1 MKNKSELPDFIKNR
15 FWLKKEWPKDLPAD
29 AYIPEKPLHEVIDEV
44 CLKYGDRTALD
55 FYGFRITYRQLKE
68 ITDRFA
74 TLLAKLGVKKGDVVA
89 IYAPN
94 CPQFIV
100 AYYGAMK
107 AGATVTALS
116 PLFAPREVEYQLND
130 SGAKVLVT
138 VEQLYPNF
146 NAVRKNTKVE
156 KVILANITGGEASGE
171 GEFIDFRTVFGVTP
185 VVPKIE
191 WDFREDV
198 AVLQYTGGTT
208 GLPKAAMLTH
218 QNVVANAFQLKP
230 YTDIIIN
237 WIFSHKVIREE
248 GDYLIIDLNGQE
260 YKTMKDY
267 YENKRGSRVAILP
280 WYHIYGQSVDLNAG
294 LVNGELLFI
303 FPRFEP
309 EKIFETIDKY
319 RVTTFMGAPAIFI
332 AYVNNFPELFKK
344 YDITSLIYVNNGAG
358 PIPAEIVYKWDELT
372 NQKVL
377 LCEGYGLSEAS
388 PVTHTHGLPPQ
399 LRKRKV
405 GSIGPPIPNTY
416 AAVIDPQTMEFLPIG
431 QEGELVVSGPQVMK
445 GYWNRPKETEEVFFY
460 ADGMKWLRTGDIAK
474 MDEDGYFYIVDRL
487 KDIIKYKGH
496 SVYPREIEDV
506 IYEHPAVK
514 EVCVIGVPDL
524 AAGGETIK
532 AYVVL
537 RPEYRGKVTE
547 KDIIEFCKERLATYK
562 YPRIVEFRDEL
573 PKSAAGK
580 YLRRL
585 LREEELKKMGLKK

>member
-1 MKNKSELPDFIKNR
+1 MMVIKMKNKSELPDFIKNR

-208 GLPKAAMLTH
+208 GF
-218 QNVVANAFQLKP
+218 NNR
-230 YTDIIIN
+230 
-237 WIFSHKVIREE
+237 S
-248 GDYLIIDLNGQE
+248 
-260 YKTMKDY
+260 
-267 YENKRGSRVAILP
+267 KRTGIQDDERLLRKQARIQSRNT
-280 WYHIYGQSVDLNAG
+280 S
-294 LVNGELLFI
+294 LVPHLW
-303 FPRFEP
+303 P
-309 EKIFETIDKY
+309 ECKIFETIDKY

-445 GYWNRPKETEEVFFY
+445 GYWNRPRETEEVFFY

-506 IYEHPAVK
+506 IYEHPAVQ